1 LGVPGLDAAAGQWL
15 GKELGSRHPSPLRAI
30 VGPNRDGPAGKV
42 VGGVTMPG
50 RAGEDDRGEGRLKGE
65 RGIAIGFQ
73 VSRNAWAVHDRLGI
87 RVDENLALYSPYAQI
102 DVREAVGE
110 LEMPRDDGTPS

>member
-15 GKELGSRHPSPLRAI
+15 GKELGSRHSSSLGAI
-30 VGPNRDGPAGKV
+30 FGPNRDGPAGKV

-65 RGIAIGFQ
+65 RGIAVRFQ
-73 VSRNAWAVHDRLGI
+73 VIRKGRAVQHRLGI
-87 RVDENLALYSPYAQI
+87 RVDENLVLCSPCA
-102 DVREAVGE
+102 
-110 LEMPRDDGTPS
+110 

>member
-15 GKELGSRHPSPLRAI
+15 GKELGSRHSSPLRAI

-50 RAGEDDRGEGRLKGE
+50 RAGKDDRGEIRLKGE
-65 RGIAIGFQ
+65 RGFAIGFQ
-73 VSRNAWAVHDRLGI
+73 VSRNVGAVQDRLGI
-87 RVDENLALYSPYAQI
+87 RVDENLVLCSPCA
-102 DVREAVGE
+102 
-110 LEMPRDDGTPS
+110 